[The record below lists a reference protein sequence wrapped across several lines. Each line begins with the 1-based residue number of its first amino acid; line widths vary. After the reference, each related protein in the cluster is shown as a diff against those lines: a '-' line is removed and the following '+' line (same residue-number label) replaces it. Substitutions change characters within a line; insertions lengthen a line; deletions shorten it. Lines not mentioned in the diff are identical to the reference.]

1 MKINNTF
8 LNVIK
13 IAISGLIV
21 VNFIL
26 NIIIL
31 KSNNNQD
38 YDRQS
43 NEQNYVFWQF
53 PIFHTNFPI
62 ISYIKYTSLA
72 AKDIVKLL

>member
-38 YDRQS
+38 YDIRSLDWQLDYI
-43 NEQNYVFWQF
+43 NDDIDEIKDNVKEIEYDVNY
-53 PIFHTNFPI
+53 IRYAI
-62 ISYIKYTSLA
+62 
-72 AKDIVKLL
+72 D